1 MAVSTPNPRE
11 RAGSVVLSPRSF
23 DSTAMVKLKLSV
35 LAGQTTIQGVFH
47 LVKDLSIQ
55 REAFDIAI
63 IKLNGRNLLL
73 ESPENQEKYFDLIQK
88 YTNTSRYSWK
98 LQADVVEITLN
109 GYEEDPD
116 WIALIKQGGGPR
128 KLLTLAH

>member
-23 DSTAMVKLKLSV
+23 NSTAMVKLKLNV
-35 LAGQTTIQGVFH
+35 LAGQTAIQGVFH
-47 LVKDLSIQ
+47 LIKDLSIQ
-55 REAFDIAI
+55 KEAFDIAI

-109 GYEEDPD
+109 GYEEDPV
-116 WIALIKQGGGPR
+116 WIALTKQGGDQGSY
-128 KLLTLAH
+128 

>member
-1 MAVSTPNPRE
+1 MAVSTPNTRE

-23 DSTAMVKLKLSV
+23 NSTVMVKLKLV
-35 LAGQTTIQGVFH
+35 ELAGQTAIQGVFH
-47 LVKDLSIQ
+47 LVEDLSIQ
-55 REAFDIAI
+55 KEAFDIAI

-109 GYEEDPD
+109 GYEEDPV
-116 WIALIKQGGGPR
+116 WIALTKQGGDQGSY
-128 KLLTLAH
+128 

>member
-23 DSTAMVKLKLSV
+23 NSTAMVKLKLSV
-35 LAGQTTIQGVFH
+35 LAGQTAIQGVFH

-55 REAFDIAI
+55 KEAFDIAI

-109 GYEEDPD
+109 GYEEDPV
-116 WIALIKQGGGPR
+116 WIALTKQGGDQGSY
-128 KLLTLAH
+128 